1 MKNRIAVIAVL
12 GLSLFSGSL
21 LFGAASSSGSGTAA
35 FVEGCKAYSE
45 GDWTTAVFMLKK
57 AVAYPENCNADSYFM
72 LISSEINAGQ
82 DKTAL
87 DDCDFYLENY
97 KKSVYYPRVQF
108 YKGKLLFN
116 LNEYDKSI
124 ITLSDFCHQNE
135 KSDLYPLALFY
146 IGEALYAGYR
156 YDEARPIFER
166 VVENYPDCA
175 KKPDAQFKLDSIIQ
189 RQREEKLLYLLKQT
203 GEEYLSAKEDY
214 ERQLRMYNLEAIA
227 QTRQKLN
234 DVQQENADL
243 QRQVRDLEGQLQ
255 MMKGSKAYS
264 ASSYNSVSYKEGVD
278 VPNAEPFNETR
289 DQVRLLRKKAIDAQR
304 LLSEQ
309 SEENESYENEYEE

>member
-1 MKNRIAVIAVL
+1 
-12 GLSLFSGSL
+12 
-21 LFGAASSSGSGTAA
+21 
-35 FVEGCKAYSE
+35 
-45 GDWTTAVFMLKK
+45 
-57 AVAYPENCNADSYFM
+57 
-72 LISSEINAGQ
+72 
-82 DKTAL
+82 
-87 DDCDFYLENY
+87 
-97 KKSVYYPRVQF
+97 
-108 YKGKLLFN
+108 
-116 LNEYDKSI
+116 
-124 ITLSDFCHQNE
+124 
-135 KSDLYPLALFY
+135 
-146 IGEALYAGYR
+146 
-156 YDEARPIFER
+156 
-166 VVENYPDCA
+166 
-175 KKPDAQFKLDSIIQ
+175 
-189 RQREEKLLYLLKQT
+189 
-203 GEEYLSAKEDY
+203 
-214 ERQLRMYNLEAIA
+214 MYNLEAIA